1 MLKAESTGNEE
12 KDGVDGKN
20 EPKHNDLS
28 VTNNENRSK
37 RHLESGLVGLRER
50 ERYREEQLGSTIDHV
65 TCEHESR
72 VGWE

>member
-37 RHLESGLVGLRER
+37 RHLESGLVGRA
-50 ERYREEQLGSTIDHV
+50 
-65 TCEHESR
+65 
-72 VGWE
+72 

>member
-28 VTNNENRSK
+28 VTNNENRSE
-37 RHLESGLVGLRER
+37 RHLESGLVGRA
-50 ERYREEQLGSTIDHV
+50 
-65 TCEHESR
+65 
-72 VGWE
+72 